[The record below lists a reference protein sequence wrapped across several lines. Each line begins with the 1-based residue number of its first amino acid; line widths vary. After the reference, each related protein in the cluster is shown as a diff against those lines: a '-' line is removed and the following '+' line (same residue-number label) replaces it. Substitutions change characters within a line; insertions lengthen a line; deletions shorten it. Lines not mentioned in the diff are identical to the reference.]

1 MYLYNLIDCEDFGV
15 LYKHC
20 KVSFEYYHKNDLLNL
35 TKKSNENLISS
46 KRRNSE
52 ENKKNEILQIEKDVK
67 RTFGFRKYFKET
79 NPG

>member
-1 MYLYNLIDCEDFGV
+1 MYLYNFVDCEDFGV

-20 KVSFEYYHKNDLLNL
+20 KVSFEYAHKNNLLNL
-35 TKKSNENLISS
+35 TKNSNENLVTTTRKSS
-46 KRRNSE
+46 Q

-67 RTFGFRKYFKET
+67 RTFGFKKYFKET